1 MRKKQDLLL
10 ELMFYSNEQHKRQQN
25 LSSVLLN
32 LKDKQVPEIMQ
43 YMQAIKEVET
53 KNYWSNFYG
62 LPFLLEEESIIWNNL
77 RTEGI
82 INKKATWLEIITNQR
97 ILQYSFQKHAA
108 NHVALDVLED
118 AVVIIKEEYHNQTVL
133 EVMVVLSIILRVRE
147 VVDRRE

>member
-10 ELMFYSNEQHKRQQN
+10 ELMFYSKEQHKRQQN
-25 LSSVLLN
+25 LSSVFLN

-62 LPFLLEEESIIWNNL
+62 LPFLLEEESTIWNNL

-97 ILQYSFQKHAA
+97 ILQYSF
-108 NHVALDVLED
+108 
-118 AVVIIKEEYHNQTVL
+118 
-133 EVMVVLSIILRVRE
+133 
-147 VVDRRE
+147 

>member
-62 LPFLLEEESIIWNNL
+62 LPFLLVEESTIWNNL

-97 ILQYSFQKHAA
+97 ILQYSF
-108 NHVALDVLED
+108 
-118 AVVIIKEEYHNQTVL
+118 
-133 EVMVVLSIILRVRE
+133 
-147 VVDRRE
+147 

>member
-53 KNYWSNFYG
+53 KN
-62 LPFLLEEESIIWNNL
+62 
-77 RTEGI
+77 
-82 INKKATWLEIITNQR
+82 
-97 ILQYSFQKHAA
+97 
-108 NHVALDVLED
+108 
-118 AVVIIKEEYHNQTVL
+118 
-133 EVMVVLSIILRVRE
+133 
-147 VVDRRE
+147 